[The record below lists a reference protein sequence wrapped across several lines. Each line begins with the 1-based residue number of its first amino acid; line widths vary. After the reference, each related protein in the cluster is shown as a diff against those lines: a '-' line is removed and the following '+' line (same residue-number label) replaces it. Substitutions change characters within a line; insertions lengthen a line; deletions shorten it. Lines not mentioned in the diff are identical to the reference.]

1 MPDTIKKKLG
11 RATLIYW
18 LLLIYIVAAYVWW
31 FISLE
36 RQNDQMRDFKIRQLD
51 ATVDSSFSA
60 ALYHNV
66 RYTIDNEYVRNRT
79 KFAGEGIVF
88 LAIIFVGAAFVYRSV
103 RRQFRL
109 QQQQQNFMMA
119 VTHELKTPIAV
130 ARLNLETLQK
140 HTLDP
145 EKQKKLIKMTLE
157 ETTRLNSLTNNILIS
172 SQLEGGGYQFSRE
185 ELDLSDL
192 LKDCLQDFR
201 NRFPDRPM
209 EDDIE
214 QDVVIKGDPLLLQ
227 ILINNLIENALKYS
241 PREKPIRAR
250 LQQLPNQMVLSV
262 SDEGPGVPDAEK
274 PRIFDKF
281 YRVGNE
287 STRKTQGTGLG
298 LYLCSKIA
306 RDHNADISVTNNHP
320 HGSIFAVSFRR

>member
-18 LLLIYIVAAYVWW
+18 LLLIYIVAAYIWW

-51 ATVDSSFSA
+51 ATVDSNFSA
-60 ALYHNV
+60 ALYRNV

-145 EKQKKLIKMTLE
+145 EKQKKLIKMTHLATE
-157 ETTRLNSLTNNILIS
+157 SPAGQLRQSGQVRLSGQRQPRDPYPDERRDRHQRTAARHRAATTAKAFCPADPHL
-172 SQLEGGGYQFSRE
+172 GGQS
-185 ELDLSDL
+185 
-192 LKDCLQDFR
+192 
-201 NRFPDRPM
+201 PD
-209 EDDIE
+209 
-214 QDVVIKGDPLLLQ
+214 
-227 ILINNLIENALKYS
+227 
-241 PREKPIRAR
+241 
-250 LQQLPNQMVLSV
+250 
-262 SDEGPGVPDAEK
+262 PD
-274 PRIFDKF
+274 
-281 YRVGNE
+281 
-287 STRKTQGTGLG
+287 Q
-298 LYLCSKIA
+298 
-306 RDHNADISVTNNHP
+306 
-320 HGSIFAVSFRR
+320 